1 MATPPTIPALEP
13 KLPGRGLR
21 AAGLVLPGIRRV
33 SRQIAPYTR
42 YWSERNQRAATGDG
56 PLLIVIGDSTAL
68 GIGASAPAHG
78 YVGHVAR
85 ALTERDGTAWRVV
98 NLAQS
103 GARAADGLERQL
115 PLAERLL
122 RPGTNGSA
130 ALVVCC
136 IGSNDVVWSSAT
148 TAVRD
153 RLRAIIGRLPG
164 GGVAALVAGSS
175 PRARLVNRAVRNA
188 AAEAGCGLVDPW
200 REPGPPPQQRLAA
213 DRFHPNDL
221 GYVLMARPFAR
232 HLGAPLPSVD
242 DDTLRSD

>member
-33 SRQIAPYTR
+33 SGQITPYTR
-42 YWSERNQRAATGDG
+42 YWSERNQRAVGGDG
-56 PLLIVIGDSTAL
+56 PLLIAIGDSTAL
-68 GIGASAPAHG
+68 GIGASTPEHSYIG
-78 YVGHVAR
+78 LLTR
-85 ALTERDGTAWRVV
+85 ALGERDGTTWRVV

-103 GARAADGLERQL
+103 GARAADGLDRQL

-122 RPGTNGSA
+122 RPGGNGSA

-136 IGSNDVVWSSAT
+136 IGSNDVVWSTAT

-153 RLRAIIGRLPG
+153 RLRAIIGRLPTG
-164 GGVAALVAGSS
+164 SVVGLVAGGS
-175 PRARLVNRAVRNA
+175 PRARVVNRAVRNA

-200 REPGPPPQQRLAA
+200 REPGPPPPQRLAA

-221 GYVLMARPFAR
+221 GYALMSRPFAR
-232 HLGAPLPSVD
+232 HLGAPLPPVEAATPPAD
-242 DDTLRSD
+242 